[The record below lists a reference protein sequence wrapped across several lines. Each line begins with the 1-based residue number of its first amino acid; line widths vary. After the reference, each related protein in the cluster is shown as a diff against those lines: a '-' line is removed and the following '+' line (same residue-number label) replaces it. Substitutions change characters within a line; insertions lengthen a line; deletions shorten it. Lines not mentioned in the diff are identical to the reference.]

1 MLYSKLGKNVYTLA
15 LLNFINGLGSFVFP
29 FLSLFL
35 IKKVGYSATKA
46 GYFIMICS
54 VCYVPSSLISSK
66 LSDKHNRKKIMVTTQ
81 LLFSILIIYSGAMI
95 KNLVL
100 VPIIILVALIFDG
113 ATDPARSALFQDCT
127 TLENRQV
134 AFSLFYLSSN
144 MGFGIG
150 ATLAGF
156 LFNNY
161 TEMLFY
167 LTGILGIVGALL
179 VQFLVKNQQPT
190 YKELEKSKKSDLTDQ
205 AVDGNIFKALKAR
218 PNLMFYILIMCA
230 FHFLSALFFFGLPL
244 YTTGLFNQAGASNY
258 GILMFA
264 NAAVA
269 VILTPFITKISKN
282 IHPLLSVALGSL
294 LFSISYFLFGLNSIF
309 IILIFIMIGNT
320 IGEVF
325 YATNSNYYVANH
337 TPMGHRAR
345 FTSIMSILMGAGSA
359 VGPYFSGAILDK
371 WDFKTLF
378 FIAGFGMFFVCI
390 ALLVLHKKDKK

>member
-1 MLYSKLGKNVYTLA
+1 MIYSKLGKNVYTLA
-15 LLNFINGLGSFVFP
+15 LLNFINGLGSFIFP

-54 VCYVPSSLISSK
+54 VLYVPSSLLSSK
-66 LSDKHNRKKIMVTTQ
+66 LSDKHNRKKIMLTTQ
-81 LLFSILIIYSGAMI
+81 LLFSILIIFSGAMI
-95 KNLVL
+95 GNLEL

-113 ATDPARSALFQDCT
+113 ATDPARSALFQDVT
-127 TLENRQV
+127 TLENRQI

-144 MGFGIG
+144 LGFGIG

-190 YKELEKSKKSDLTDQ
+190 HVDLEKSKEGNLTDQ
-205 AVDGNIFKALKAR
+205 AVDGGIFKALKAR
-218 PNLMFYILIMCA
+218 PNLMFYIVIMCA
-230 FHFLSALFFFGLPL
+230 FHFLAALFYFGLPL
-244 YTTGLFNQAGASNY
+244 YATSLFNKAGASNY

-269 VILTPFITKISKN
+269 VILTPFITKLSKN

-294 LFSISYFLFGLNSIF
+294 LFSFSYFLFGFNSIF
-309 IILIFIMIGNT
+309 MVLIFIMVVNT
-320 IGEVF
+320 VGEVF

-345 FTSIMSILMGAGSA
+345 FNSIMSILMGAGSA
-359 VGPYFSGAILDK
+359 VGPYFSGVILDK

-378 FIAGFGMFFVCI
+378 FITGFGMILVFFS
-390 ALLVLHKKDKK
+390 LLILHKKDKS